1 LSLLHERGVVVTGA
15 VGDDKPL
22 QSMTV
27 ALGRFAA
34 THVLLAIPREQ
45 ESYWIERELL
55 TKARPLAAVEVS
67 QVVVPAAP
75 PAESGASNV

>member
-1 LSLLHERGVVVTGA
+1 MTVASSRPVS

-22 QSMTV
+22 ESMTD

-34 THVLLAIPREQ
+34 THVLLAMPPEQ
-45 ESYWIERELL
+45 ESYWMERELL
-55 TKARPLAAVEVS
+55 AKARALAAVEVS
-67 QVVVPAAP
+67 QVVVPAAL